1 MGVTAV
7 VCLVGGLH
15 HGPGVGGPV
24 VHHNLLQGLVVELL
38 HILGDLV
45 LVDKA
50 LDASG
55 HFAGRGSS
63 GRRRMSPAAQ
73 ELDAR
78 HQSTHGNEAQP
89 SGQPERETE
98 DKEQVRE
105 ALAAAPHPAAAPAGL
120 VLSWAA
126 GTWGPGA
133 WRGAEGWRGVE
144 GGGESRSLGMG
155 VSGSGTVAQKA
166 GPGHVRLSPL
176 LRALEFFSLS
186 RKQRRSVFF

>member
-73 ELDAR
+73 EPDAR

-98 DKEQVRE
+98 DKEQVHE

-126 GTWGPGA
+126 G
-133 WRGAEGWRGVE
+133 RGARVP
-144 GGGESRSLGMG
+144 GE
-155 VSGSGTVAQKA
+155 
-166 GPGHVRLSPL
+166 
-176 LRALEFFSLS
+176 
-186 RKQRRSVFF
+186 QRRDGRRWREEGRAGVWGWGCLGAAQWHRRPGQDM